1 MAPLAAGAAL
11 ALSEEIHGE
20 GHQKGAVVGVSLGLW
35 DSDFHFGSLMGW
47 DAVVVNGGFL
57 LSYGR
62 SLTPTKIGSSMI

>member
-47 DAVVVNGGFL
+47 DAVVVNGGFCWVMA
-57 LSYGR
+57 GR
-62 SLTPTKIGSSMI
+62 ADPHQNW